1 MYQNKPESLVYMI
14 ENYSV
19 GDGEIVSASDH
30 PMHAIDTFLMSLGKV
45 SKTTKEEEKSEPA
58 VHFFLLG
65 GGRKIGVR
73 FTFFSNIFMV
83 TGFKPFPLVLV
94 RLYKTNP
101 NFIDFFL

>member
-58 VHFFLLG
+58 VHFFSSFFWKPSLN
-65 GGRKIGVR
+65 RKL
-73 FTFFSNIFMV
+73 FKNIYHQSFQ
-83 TGFKPFPLVLV
+83 
-94 RLYKTNP
+94 
-101 NFIDFFL
+101 